1 MSRRKRAVARLPKTV
16 VAQARVRPRLAVST
30 LLGLATFA
38 ALLGRPHL
46 PAKPAIIGWDVGVG
60 LYLVL
65 AWYMMLGRDVE
76 RDMETMR
83 RRARDQDDG
92 AFTVLVLSVAAT
104 LASLG
109 AIVSELARAIRL
121 EGNEKI
127 VALVLAGVTIFL
139 SWAFVHTAFALHYA
153 HEFYFEHAP
162 ERHACLAFPGRDPPG
177 YVDFLYFSF
186 VIGTTSQTADVEIA
200 STEMRRLA
208 LAQGVIAFVFNTTLL
223 ALSINIA
230 AGLIGAA
237 PPGHG

>member
-1 MSRRKRAVARLPKTV
+1 MSRRKRVARLPKTV
-16 VAQARVRPRLAVST
+16 VKQALVRPRLAVST
-30 LLGLATFA
+30 VLGLATFL
-38 ALLGRPHL
+38 ALSRRPDL
-46 PAKPAIIGWDVGVG
+46 PAKPAILAWDVGVG

-65 AWYMMLGRDVE
+65 AWHMMLVRGVE
-76 RDMETMR
+76 EMR
-83 RRARDQDDG
+83 RRAPEQDDG

-109 AIVSELARAIRL
+109 AIVSELARASRL
-121 EGNEKI
+121 EGYEKI

-153 HEFYFEHAP
+153 HEFYVDAP
-162 ERHACLAFPGRDPPG
+162 GRHACLAFPGRDPPD
-177 YVDFLYFSF
+177 YMDFLYFSF

-200 STEMRRLA
+200 SSGMRRLA
-208 LAQGVIAFVFNTTLL
+208 LAHGVIAFVFNTTLL

-237 PPGHG
+237 PTAHGS